1 MNARAETTLRIPSR
15 DECQKQVRRVL
26 QSGSFRNASMIQQLL
41 QYLAE
46 KTFTHSAEPIK
57 EYTIGV
63 EALGRSPDF
72 DPKADPIVRV
82 QIHRLRQKLKEYYDS
97 DGLHD
102 YIVIEIPKGQYLPI
116 FGAAGSV
123 EPHFGKDSVL
133 RRDAVSPSDSVL
145 PGSRDSS
152 DPHLHR
158 FGKPFLRANVLIA
171 VSAGVIVFV
180 AGLWIGSRWAP
191 FGASKMSATVAK
203 SDLTKSSD
211 PVIAFWAKYIG
222 NDPTP
227 VIAYPDAVFLL
238 DNYNDLFRFKRGA
251 TDYRGAP
258 VDSHVAEQFASNP
271 ALVARAGQL
280 YYENSY
286 LGFGEL
292 KAVGMLSNLF
302 GRMGYKPIVKP
313 SRELTVDDLTQ
324 HNVIMLGSSSQNIA
338 VANFSNLGDF
348 SFKDFDSRLE
358 QWRGVIVNSRPRANE
373 ASTYHTERDQKTQ
386 VLTADYSLITIQ
398 PGIVPGRL
406 IADFGGLDTTG
417 SEGAVFYATSR
428 SGVDELT
435 KAIQFQGNNSD
446 KRPFPVFQALLKVQL
461 EKGYHVLGVN
471 LVTVHML
478 PSTRPETREAGTTK
492 ASQP

>member
-1 MNARAETTLRIPSR
+1 ML
-15 DECQKQVRRVL
+15 
-26 QSGSFRNASMIQQLL
+26 QQLL
-41 QYLAE
+41 QFLTE
-46 KTFTHSAEPIK
+46 KTFTHGAEPIK

-63 EALGRSPDF
+63 EALGRPPDF

-102 YIVIEIPKGQYLPI
+102 YILIEIPKGQYLPI
-116 FGAAGSV
+116 FGTADTEDTLASK
-123 EPHFGKDSVL
+123 EPVFRGDATSPNDEVL
-133 RRDAVSPSDSVL
+133 AMP
-145 PGSRDSS
+145 RDSF
-152 DPHLHR
+152 DQHADRL
-158 FGKPFLRANVLIA
+158 GKPRRRATLIA
-171 VSAGVIVFV
+171 VSALIAAFA
-180 AGLWIGSRWAP
+180 AGLWIGGKWAP
-191 FGASKMSATVAK
+191 LGAGKTSATSARP
-203 SDLTKSSD
+203 DPARSSD

-238 DNYNDLFRFKRGA
+238 DNYNDLFRFKQGA

-258 VDSHVAEQFASNP
+258 VDSHVAQQFASNP
-271 ALVARAGQL
+271 GLVARAGPL

-302 GRMGYKPIVKP
+302 GQMGYKPIIKP

-338 VANFSNLGDF
+338 VAHFGNLGDF

-358 QWRGVIVNSRPRANE
+358 QWRGIIVNARPRANE
-373 ASTYHTERDQKTQ
+373 APTYHTERDAKTQ
-386 VLTADYSLITIQ
+386 VLNADYSLITIQ
-398 PGIVPGRL
+398 PGIVPGRY

-417 SEGAVFYATSR
+417 SEGAVLYATSR
-428 SGVDELT
+428 PGVDELT
-435 KAIQFQGNNSD
+435 KAIQFQNTGD
-446 KRPFPVFQALLKVQL
+446 RRPFPVFQALLKVQL
-461 EKGYHVLGVN
+461 EKGYHVLDVA
-471 LVTVHML
+471 LVAVHLL
-478 PSTRPETREAGTTK
+478 PPTQAETREAGNAK
-492 ASQP
+492 AAQP